1 MCYERSSFQISSLYH
16 LVLRFSTNNVNLC
29 RFMMNLYFSKWNVFV
44 EARLIVF
51 MMIVESIRRHDYWRK
66 IIRSSCISKLC
77 KKLSL
82 EKSLHLA
89 NEYGKSSRQFHFFI
103 IVAYVKSWSISVS
116 AVENHITFALLV
128 LLSGLTFLFTLM
140 LTIL

>member
-1 MCYERSSFQISSLYH
+1 MNDRVFRYHRYIISFYDLAQIMSISADLWWICIFQNEMFLLRLDLLYLWWLLKVSGDMIIEGKSSDL
-16 LVLRFSTNNVNLC
+16 
-29 RFMMNLYFSKWNVFV
+29 
-44 EARLIVF
+44 
-51 MMIVESIRRHDYWRK
+51 
-66 IIRSSCISKLC
+66 SKLC

-89 NEYGKSSRQFHFFI
+89 NEYGKSSRQFKFCI

-116 AVENHITFALLV
+116 AMENHITFALLV